1 MMEGIL
7 MSKSLKTV
15 QTICKVCKVLA
26 EIAFVLLVVGA
37 VLVLA
42 CGIFIGA
49 GKMDA
54 LVSSGGVVLDD
65 MLQQTGVTQEYVTAV
80 IVCMTIIIAAE
91 AVVAKF
97 INVYFKHELKAGTP
111 FTFEGAKEM
120 LRLGIIT
127 IAVPAGASLVATI
140 VFGIMAAGS
149 GLDSEFNF
157 EISLGMGLVFLAL
170 SPLLKHGTELRLRAQ
185 YAEEK
190 LAETEVKPTDS
201 EEDNL

>member
-1 MMEGIL
+1 

-15 QTICKVCKVLA
+15 QAVCKVCKVLA
-26 EIAFVLLVVGA
+26 EIAFVLFVVIVA
-37 VLVLA
+37 LMLA
-42 CGIFIGA
+42 TAIFTGT
-49 GKMDA
+49 GNFDA
-54 LVSSGGVVLDD
+54 LLLSGGVVLDD
-65 MLQQTGVTQEYVTAV
+65 MLQQTGVTQDYMVAV
-80 IVCMTIIIAAE
+80 FVCLTIIIAAE

-127 IAVPAGASLVATI
+127 IAVPVGASVISAIYLTVVTAD
-140 VFGIMAAGS
+140 S
-149 GLDSEFNF
+149 GDWNF
-157 EISLGMGLVFLAL
+157 SVKISLGMGLMFLAL

-190 LAETEVKPTDS
+190 LAESKPADS

>member
-1 MMEGIL
+1 

-15 QTICKVCKVLA
+15 QTVCKVCKVLA

-37 VLVLA
+37 VLMLA
-42 CGIFIGA
+42 CGIFIGT
-49 GKMDA
+49 GKMNALLSSGA
-54 LVSSGGVVLDD
+54 LVLDE
-65 MLQQTGVTQEYVTAV
+65 MLQQSGATQEYVTAV
-80 IVCMTIIIAAE
+80 LVCMTIIIAAE

-157 EISLGMGLVFLAL
+157 EISLGMGLMFLAL
-170 SPLLKHGTELRLRAQ
+170 SPLLKYGAELRAKAQ
-185 YAEEK
+185 LAEEK
-190 LAETEVKPTDS
+190 PADS
-201 EEDNL
+201 EEDDL

>member
-1 MMEGIL
+1 

-26 EIAFVLLVVGA
+26 EIAFVLFVVIVA
-37 VLVLA
+37 LMLA
-42 CGIFIGA
+42 AAIFTGT
-49 GKMDA
+49 GNFDA
-54 LVSSGGVVLDD
+54 LLLSGGVVLDD
-65 MLQQTGVTQEYVTAV
+65 MLQQTGVTQDYMVAV
-80 IVCMTIIIAAE
+80 FVCLTIIIAAE

-127 IAVPAGASLVATI
+127 IAVPVGASVISAIYLTVVTAD
-140 VFGIMAAGS
+140 S
-149 GLDSEFNF
+149 GDWNF
-157 EISLGMGLVFLAL
+157 SVKISLGMGLMFLAL

-190 LAETEVKPTDS
+190 LAETEVKPADS
-201 EEDNL
+201 EEDSL

>member
-1 MMEGIL
+1 

-15 QTICKVCKVLA
+15 QTVCKVCKVLA

-37 VLVLA
+37 VLMLA
-42 CGIFIGA
+42 AAIFTGT
-49 GKMDA
+49 GNFDA
-54 LVSSGGVVLDD
+54 LMSSGALVLDE
-65 MLQQTGVTQEYVTAV
+65 MLQQSGVTQEYVTAV
-80 IVCMTIIIAAE
+80 LVCMTIIVAAE
-91 AVVAKF
+91 AIVAKF

-127 IAVPAGASLVATI
+127 IAVPTGASLVATI

-157 EISLGMGLVFLAL
+157 EISLGLGLMFLAL

>member
-1 MMEGIL
+1 MMEEVL

-15 QTICKVCKVLA
+15 QTVCKVCKVLA
-26 EIAFVLLVVGA
+26 EIAFVLLIVGA

-54 LVSSGGVVLDD
+54 LMSSGALVLDE
-65 MLQQTGVTQEYVTAV
+65 MLQQSGVTQEYVTAV
-80 IVCMTIIIAAE
+80 FICMTIIIVAE

-127 IAVPAGASLVATI
+127 IAVPVGASLAATI
-140 VFGIMAAGS
+140 VFDIMAAGS

-157 EISLGMGLVFLAL
+157 EISLGMGLMFLAL

>member
-1 MMEGIL
+1 MMEEVL

-15 QTICKVCKVLA
+15 QTVCKVCKVLA
-26 EIAFVLLVVGA
+26 EIAFVMFVVIVALMLVA
-37 VLVLA
+37 A
-42 CGIFIGA
+42 IFTGT

-54 LVSSGGVVLDD
+54 LLSSGGVVLDD
-65 MLQQTGVTQEYVTAV
+65 MLQQTGVTQDYMVAV
-80 IVCMTIIIAAE
+80 LVCMTIIIAAE

-127 IAVPAGASLVATI
+127 IAVPVGASLAATI
-140 VFGIMAAGS
+140 VFDIMAAGS

-157 EISLGMGLVFLAL
+157 EISLGMGLMFLAL

-185 YAEEK
+185 NAEEK
-190 LAETEVKPTDS
+190 LAEVKPADS

>member
-15 QTICKVCKVLA
+15 QTVCKVCKVLA
-26 EIAFVLLVVGA
+26 EIAFVLLVVIVA
-37 VLVLA
+37 LMLA
-42 CGIFIGA
+42 AAIFTGT
-49 GKMDA
+49 GNFDA
-54 LVSSGGVVLDD
+54 LLLSGGVVLDD
-65 MLQQTGVTQEYVTAV
+65 MLQQTGVTQDYMVAV
-80 IVCMTIIIAAE
+80 FVCLTIIIAAE

-185 YAEEK
+185 NAEEK
-190 LAETEVKPTDS
+190 LAEVKPADS
-201 EEDNL
+201 EEDSL

>member
-1 MMEGIL
+1 
-7 MSKSLKTV
+7 MSKSLNTV
-15 QTICKVCKVLA
+15 QKICKVCKVLA
-26 EIAFVLLVVGA
+26 EIAFVMFVVIVA
-37 VLVLA
+37 LMLA
-42 CGIFIGA
+42 AAIFTGT
-49 GKMDA
+49 GNFDA
-54 LVSSGGVVLDD
+54 LVSSGALILDD
-65 MLQQTGVTQEYVTAV
+65 AIMYSGAAQEYVVAICV
-80 IVCMTIIIAAE
+80 AIIIVFSAE

-127 IAVPAGASLVATI
+127 IAVPSAASVISAIYLTVVTAD
-140 VFGIMAAGS
+140 S
-149 GLDSEFNF
+149 GDWNF
-157 EISLGMGLVFLAL
+157 SVKISLGLGLMFLAL

-190 LAETEVKPTDS
+190 LAETEVKPADS

>member
-1 MMEGIL
+1 

-26 EIAFVLLVVGA
+26 EIAFVMFVVIVALMLVA
-37 VLVLA
+37 A
-42 CGIFIGA
+42 IFTGT
-49 GKMDA
+49 GKMEA
-54 LVSSGGVVLDD
+54 LLSSGGVVLDD
-65 MLQQTGVTQEYVTAV
+65 MLQQTGVTQDYMVAV
-80 IVCMTIIIAAE
+80 LVCMTIIIAAE

-127 IAVPAGASLVATI
+127 IAVPVGASLAATI
-140 VFGIMAAGS
+140 VFDIMAAGS

-157 EISLGMGLVFLAL
+157 EISLGMGLMFLAL
-170 SPLLKHGTELRLRAQ
+170 SPLLKHGTELRLRAKN
-185 YAEEK
+185 AEEQ
-190 LAETEVKPTDS
+190 LAEVKPADS

>member
-1 MMEGIL
+1 

-15 QTICKVCKVLA
+15 QTVCKVCKVLA
-26 EIAFVLLVVGA
+26 EIAFVMFVVIVA
-37 VLVLA
+37 LMLA
-42 CGIFIGA
+42 AAIFTGT
-49 GKMDA
+49 GNFDA

-65 MLQQTGVTQEYVTAV
+65 MLQQTGVTQDYMVAV
-80 IVCMTIIIAAE
+80 FVCMTIIIAAE

-157 EISLGMGLVFLAL
+157 EISLGLGLMFLAL

-201 EEDNL
+201 EEDSL

>member
-1 MMEGIL
+1 
-7 MSKSLKTV
+7 MSKSLNTV
-15 QTICKVCKVLA
+15 QKICKVCKVLA
-26 EIAFVLLVVGA
+26 EIAFVMFVVIVA
-37 VLVLA
+37 LMLA

-54 LVSSGGVVLDD
+54 LMSSGALVLDE
-65 MLQQTGVTQEYVTAV
+65 MLQQSGVTQEYVTAV
-80 IVCMTIIIAAE
+80 LVCMTIIIAAE

-127 IAVPAGASLVATI
+127 IAVPAGASLAATI

-185 YAEEK
+185 NAEEK
-190 LAETEVKPTDS
+190 LAEVKPTDS

>member
-1 MMEGIL
+1 

-26 EIAFVLLVVGA
+26 EIAFVLFVVIVA
-37 VLVLA
+37 LMLA

-54 LVSSGGVVLDD
+54 LLSSGALVLDE
-65 MLQQTGVTQEYVTAV
+65 MLQQSGVTQEYVTAV
-80 IVCMTIIIAAE
+80 FICMTIIIVAE

-127 IAVPAGASLVATI
+127 IAVPVGASLAATI

-149 GLDSEFNF
+149 GLDREFNF
-157 EISLGMGLVFLAL
+157 EISLGLGLMFLAL

>member
-1 MMEGIL
+1 

-15 QTICKVCKVLA
+15 QTVCKVCKVLA
-26 EIAFVLLVVGA
+26 EIAFVLLIVGA
-37 VLVLA
+37 VLMLA
-42 CGIFIGA
+42 AAIFTGT
-49 GKMDA
+49 GNFDA

-65 MLQQTGVTQEYVTAV
+65 MLQQTGVTQDYMVAV
-80 IVCMTIIIAAE
+80 FVCLTIMLAAE

-127 IAVPAGASLVATI
+127 IAVPVGASLVATI

-149 GLDSEFNF
+149 GLDREFNF
-157 EISLGMGLVFLAL
+157 EISLGLGLMFLAL

>member
-1 MMEGIL
+1 

-15 QTICKVCKVLA
+15 QTVCKVCKVLA
-26 EIAFVLLVVGA
+26 EIAFVLFVVIVA
-37 VLVLA
+37 LMLA
-42 CGIFIGA
+42 AAIFTGT
-49 GKMDA
+49 GNFDA
-54 LVSSGGVVLDD
+54 LLLSGGVVLDD
-65 MLQQTGVTQEYVTAV
+65 MLQQTGVTQDYMVAV
-80 IVCMTIIIAAE
+80 FVCLTIIIAAE

-127 IAVPAGASLVATI
+127 IAVPVGASVISAIYLTVVTAD
-140 VFGIMAAGS
+140 S
-149 GLDSEFNF
+149 GDWNF
-157 EISLGMGLVFLAL
+157 SVKISLGMGLMFLAL

-185 YAEEK
+185 NAEEK
-190 LAETEVKPTDS
+190 LAETEVKPADS

>member
-1 MMEGIL
+1 

-26 EIAFVLLVVGA
+26 EIAFVMFVVIVALMLVA
-37 VLVLA
+37 A
-42 CGIFIGA
+42 IFTGT

-54 LVSSGGVVLDD
+54 LLSSGGVVLDD
-65 MLQQTGVTQEYVTAV
+65 MLQQTGVTQDYMVAV
-80 IVCMTIIIAAE
+80 LVCMTIIIAAE

-127 IAVPAGASLVATI
+127 IAVPVGASLAATI
-140 VFGIMAAGS
+140 VFDIMAAGS

-157 EISLGMGLVFLAL
+157 EISLGLGLMFLTL
-170 SPLLKHGTELRLRAQ
+170 SPLLKHGTELRLRAKN
-185 YAEEK
+185 AEEQ
-190 LAETEVKPTDS
+190 LAESKPADS

>member
-1 MMEGIL
+1 

-15 QTICKVCKVLA
+15 QTVCKVCKVLA
-26 EIAFVLLVVGA
+26 EIAFVLFVVIVA
-37 VLVLA
+37 LMLA
-42 CGIFIGA
+42 AAIFTGT
-49 GKMDA
+49 GNFDA
-54 LVSSGGVVLDD
+54 LLLSGGVVLDD
-65 MLQQTGVTQEYVTAV
+65 MLQQTGVTQDYMVAV
-80 IVCMTIIIAAE
+80 FVCLTIIIAAE

-127 IAVPAGASLVATI
+127 IAVPVGASVISAIYLTVVTAD
-140 VFGIMAAGS
+140 S
-149 GLDSEFNF
+149 GDWNF
-157 EISLGMGLVFLAL
+157 SVKISLGMGLMFLAL

-190 LAETEVKPTDS
+190 LAESKPADS

>member
-1 MMEGIL
+1 

-15 QTICKVCKVLA
+15 QTVCKVCKVLA
-26 EIAFVLLVVGA
+26 EIAFVMFVVIVALMLVA
-37 VLVLA
+37 A
-42 CGIFIGA
+42 IFTGT

-54 LVSSGGVVLDD
+54 LLSSGGVVLDE
-65 MLQQTGVTQEYVTAV
+65 MLQQTGVTQDYMVAV
-80 IVCMTIIIAAE
+80 FVCLTIIIAAE

-111 FTFEGAKEM
+111 FTFEGAKEL

-127 IAVPAGASLVATI
+127 IAVPVGASLAATI
-140 VFGIMAAGS
+140 VFDIMAAGS

-157 EISLGMGLVFLAL
+157 EISLGMGLMFLAL

>member
-1 MMEGIL
+1 

-26 EIAFVLLVVGA
+26 EIAFVMFVVIVALMLVA
-37 VLVLA
+37 A
-42 CGIFIGA
+42 IFTGT
-49 GKMDA
+49 GNFDA
-54 LVSSGGVVLDD
+54 LVSSGGVVLDE
-65 MLQQTGVTQEYVTAV
+65 MLQQSGVTQEYVTAV
-80 IVCMTIIIAAE
+80 LVCMTIIIAAE
-91 AVVAKF
+91 AIVAKF

-127 IAVPAGASLVATI
+127 IAVPAGASLAATI

-157 EISLGMGLVFLAL
+157 EISLGLGLMFLAL

-190 LAETEVKPTDS
+190 LAEVKPADS
-201 EEDNL
+201 EEDSL

>member
-1 MMEGIL
+1 

-15 QTICKVCKVLA
+15 QTVCKVCKVLA

-54 LVSSGGVVLDD
+54 LMSSGALVLDE
-65 MLQQTGVTQEYVTAV
+65 MLQQSGVTQEYVTAV
-80 IVCMTIIIAAE
+80 LVCMTIIIAAE

-127 IAVPAGASLVATI
+127 IAVPVGASLVATI

-157 EISLGMGLVFLAL
+157 EISLGLGLMFLAL

-201 EEDNL
+201 EEDSL

>member
-1 MMEGIL
+1 

-26 EIAFVLLVVGA
+26 EIAFVMFVVIVALMLVA
-37 VLVLA
+37 A
-42 CGIFIGA
+42 IFTGT
-49 GKMDA
+49 GKLDA
-54 LVSSGGVVLDD
+54 LLSSGALDLD
-65 MLQQTGVTQEYVTAV
+65 EMLQQYGATQEYVTAV
-80 IVCMTIIIAAE
+80 LVCMTIIIAAE

-127 IAVPAGASLVATI
+127 IAVPAGASLVAAI

-157 EISLGMGLVFLAL
+157 EISLGMGLMFLAL

-185 YAEEK
+185 NAEEK
-190 LAETEVKPTDS
+190 LAETESKPADS

>member
-1 MMEGIL
+1 

-15 QTICKVCKVLA
+15 QTVCKVCKVLA
-26 EIAFVLLVVGA
+26 EIAFVLLIVGA

-54 LVSSGGVVLDD
+54 LMSSGALVLDE
-65 MLQQTGVTQEYVTAV
+65 MLQQSGVTQEYVTAV
-80 IVCMTIIIAAE
+80 LVCMTIIIAAE

-157 EISLGMGLVFLAL
+157 EISLGMGLMFLAL

-190 LAETEVKPTDS
+190 LAETEVKPADS

>member
-1 MMEGIL
+1 

-15 QTICKVCKVLA
+15 QTVCKVCKVLA

-37 VLVLA
+37 VLMLA

-54 LVSSGGVVLDD
+54 LLSSGALVLDE
-65 MLQQTGVTQEYVTAV
+65 MLQQSGATQEYVTAV
-80 IVCMTIIIAAE
+80 FVCLTIIIAAE

-127 IAVPAGASLVATI
+127 IAVPSAASVISAIYLTVVTAD
-140 VFGIMAAGS
+140 S
-149 GLDSEFNF
+149 GDWNF
-157 EISLGMGLVFLAL
+157 SVKISLGLGLMFLAL

-190 LAETEVKPTDS
+190 LAEEKPADS
-201 EEDNL
+201 EEDSL

>member
-1 MMEGIL
+1 

-15 QTICKVCKVLA
+15 QTVCKVCKVLA
-26 EIAFVLLVVGA
+26 EIAFVMFVVIVA
-37 VLVLA
+37 LMLA
-42 CGIFIGA
+42 ATIFTGT
-49 GKMDA
+49 GKLDA

-80 IVCMTIIIAAE
+80 LVCMTIIIAAE

-127 IAVPAGASLVATI
+127 IAVPVGASLVATI

-157 EISLGMGLVFLAL
+157 EISLGMGLMFLAL

-185 YAEEK
+185 NAEEK
-190 LAETEVKPTDS
+190 LAEVKPADS

>member
-1 MMEGIL
+1 

-15 QTICKVCKVLA
+15 QTVCKVCKVLA
-26 EIAFVLLVVGA
+26 EIAFVMFVVIVA
-37 VLVLA
+37 LMLA
-42 CGIFIGA
+42 AAIFTGT

-54 LVSSGGVVLDD
+54 LLSSGGVVLDD
-65 MLQQTGVTQEYVTAV
+65 MLQQTGVTQDYMVAV
-80 IVCMTIIIAAE
+80 LVCMTIIIAAE

-127 IAVPAGASLVATI
+127 IAVPVGASLAATI
-140 VFGIMAAGS
+140 VFDIMAAGS

-157 EISLGMGLVFLAL
+157 EISLGMGLMFLAL

-185 YAEEK
+185 NAEEK
-190 LAETEVKPTDS
+190 LAEVKPADS

>member
-1 MMEGIL
+1 

-26 EIAFVLLVVGA
+26 EIAFVMFVVIVALMLVA
-37 VLVLA
+37 A
-42 CGIFIGA
+42 IFTGT
-49 GKMDA
+49 GKLDA
-54 LVSSGGVVLDD
+54 LLSSGALDLD
-65 MLQQTGVTQEYVTAV
+65 EMLQQYGATQEYVTAV
-80 IVCMTIIIAAE
+80 LVCMTIIIAAE

-127 IAVPAGASLVATI
+127 IAVPVGASLAATI
-140 VFGIMAAGS
+140 VFDIMAAGS

-157 EISLGMGLVFLAL
+157 EISLGLGLMFLAL

-185 YAEEK
+185 NAEEK
-190 LAETEVKPTDS
+190 LAEEKPADS

>member
-1 MMEGIL
+1 

-15 QTICKVCKVLA
+15 QTVCKVCMVLA
-26 EIAFVLLVVGA
+26 EIAFVLFVVIVA
-37 VLVLA
+37 LMLA
-42 CGIFIGA
+42 AAIFTGA

-54 LVSSGGVVLDD
+54 LLSSGALALDE
-65 MLQQTGVTQEYVTAV
+65 MLQQYGATQEYVTAV
-80 IVCMTIIIAAE
+80 LVCMTIIIAAE

-127 IAVPAGASLVATI
+127 IAVPAGASLAATI
-140 VFGIMAAGS
+140 VFDIMAAGS

-157 EISLGMGLVFLAL
+157 EISLGMGLMFLAL
-170 SPLLKHGTELRLRAQ
+170 SPLLKHGTELRLRAKN
-185 YAEEK
+185 AEEK
-190 LAETEVKPTDS
+190 LAESKPADS

>member
-1 MMEGIL
+1 

-15 QTICKVCKVLA
+15 QTVCKVCKVLA

-37 VLVLA
+37 VLMLA

-49 GKMDA
+49 GKLDA
-54 LVSSGGVVLDD
+54 LLLSGGVVLDD
-65 MLQQTGVTQEYVTAV
+65 MLQQTGVTQERMVTAFICLTV
-80 IVCMTIIIAAE
+80 MLVAE

-127 IAVPAGASLVATI
+127 IAVPAGASIIAAIYLTI
-140 VFGIMAAGS
+140 VTADS
-149 GLDSEFNF
+149 GDWNF
-157 EISLGMGLVFLAL
+157 SVKISLGLGLMFLAL

-190 LAETEVKPTDS
+190 PADS

>member
-1 MMEGIL
+1 

-37 VLVLA
+37 VLMLA

-54 LVSSGGVVLDD
+54 LMSSGALVLDE
-65 MLQQTGVTQEYVTAV
+65 MLQQSGVTQEYVTAV
-80 IVCMTIIIAAE
+80 FICMTIIIVAE

-157 EISLGMGLVFLAL
+157 EISLGLGLMFLAL

-201 EEDNL
+201 EEDSL

>member
-1 MMEGIL
+1 

-15 QTICKVCKVLA
+15 QTICKVCKVRA
-26 EIAFVLLVVGA
+26 EIAFVLFVVIVA
-37 VLVLA
+37 LMLA

-54 LVSSGGVVLDD
+54 LLSSGALVLDE
-65 MLQQTGVTQEYVTAV
+65 MLQQSGVTQEYVTAV
-80 IVCMTIIIAAE
+80 FICMTIIIVAE

-127 IAVPAGASLVATI
+127 IAVPVGASLAATI

-149 GLDSEFNF
+149 GLDREFNF
-157 EISLGMGLVFLAL
+157 EISLGLGLMFLAL

>member
-1 MMEGIL
+1 MMEEVL

-15 QTICKVCKVLA
+15 QTVCKVCKVLA
-26 EIAFVLLVVGA
+26 EIAFVMFVVIVA
-37 VLVLA
+37 LMLA
-42 CGIFIGA
+42 ATIFTGT
-49 GKMDA
+49 GKLDA

-80 IVCMTIIIAAE
+80 LVCMTIIIAAE

-127 IAVPAGASLVATI
+127 IAVPVGASLVATI

-157 EISLGMGLVFLAL
+157 EISLGMGLMFLAL

-185 YAEEK
+185 NAEEK
-190 LAETEVKPTDS
+190 LAEVKPADS

>member
-1 MMEGIL
+1 

-15 QTICKVCKVLA
+15 QTVCKVCKVLA
-26 EIAFVLLVVGA
+26 EIAFVMFVVIVALMLVA
-37 VLVLA
+37 A
-42 CGIFIGA
+42 IFTGT

-54 LVSSGGVVLDD
+54 LLSSGGVVLDD
-65 MLQQTGVTQEYVTAV
+65 MLQQTGVTQDYMVAV
-80 IVCMTIIIAAE
+80 LVCLTIIIAAE

-127 IAVPAGASLVATI
+127 IAVPVGASLAATI
-140 VFGIMAAGS
+140 VFDIMAAGS

-157 EISLGMGLVFLAL
+157 EISLGMGLMFLAL

-185 YAEEK
+185 NAEEK
-190 LAETEVKPTDS
+190 LAEEKPADS